1 MPNDELGLFLE
12 KKFLFCGGGNL
23 MAILGIG
30 SCDAP
35 SKSNKIFCEKS
46 QHFYRK
52 LLTETQNIPNCI
64 EIIKQYK
71 IVCMY
76 VCMYVFYYELLSI
89 NTF

>member
-12 KKFLFCGGGNL
+12 KKFIFCGGGNL
-23 MAILGIG
+23 MAILRIG

-52 LLTETQNIPNCI
+52 LFTKKQSTANRIK
-64 EIIKQYK
+64 IIKQYT
-71 IVCMY
+71 I
-76 VCMYVFYYELLSI
+76 LA
-89 NTF
+89 